1 MHEKYN
7 EIWVI
12 ILSDIYLS
20 EKKLLNSHLFASS
33 IFISIFNPY
42 ENKESF
48 FRLLFYLSYYF
59 IRLSNSYCW
68 KSEGNGNYILYN
80 KNYYYKIYKIIIFIY
95 IILIKK
101 IINFI

>member
-1 MHEKYN
+1 M
-7 EIWVI
+7 
-12 ILSDIYLS
+12 LSDIYLS

-80 KNYYYKIYKIIIFIY
+80 KIIIIKY
-95 IILIKK
+95 IKL
-101 IINFI
+101 